1 MPLTIG
7 CTRCGKQLRLP
18 ETAAGQLC
26 RCPSCFSTFTVV
38 EQAGRFSVQP
48 AATDDIPEV
57 LPVVLPASPRSS
69 EPKRDGEP
77 AAVVPVPQ
85 TPEGA
90 GPRPFVFRARIL
102 FDPEYRLA
110 GEMQVRASAAGL
122 ELRDRRDRIY
132 LLEVGSRARWLG
144 GNRLAAVFG
153 TREVTLAITQN
164 RCQQA
169 ALARDLALF
178 LGGKKPP
185 LQIDDYRPRKGVR
198 LLALVPLFVPIALIG
213 AQVGAG
219 LGIFVWICF

>member
-1 MPLTIG
+1 QRSVAAAGGQECTPQGTPLSRPVRHGTTNTAPAEDRPMPLTIG

-110 GEMQVRASAAGL
+110 GEMQVRA
-122 ELRDRRDRIY
+122 
-132 LLEVGSRARWLG
+132 
-144 GNRLAAVFG
+144 
-153 TREVTLAITQN
+153 
-164 RCQQA
+164 
-169 ALARDLALF
+169 
-178 LGGKKPP
+178 
-185 LQIDDYRPRKGVR
+185 
-198 LLALVPLFVPIALIG
+198 
-213 AQVGAG
+213 
-219 LGIFVWICF
+219 